1 MSRHWYFVCDAR
13 TRNFCLNETFQNRS
27 FSIINNIRCD
37 VASEPNTSAN
47 LFKTAWLLAVWQEE
61 NEREK
66 NLPKVFGGHKSQSAV
81 ISQHLVVCCPSSHAQ
96 TSINGLQAFEGKN
109 TSYNG
114 SGKKRRSVYV
124 KAVPYVMLVSIF
136 ESIWS

>member
-1 MSRHWYFVCDAR
+1 M
-13 TRNFCLNETFQNRS
+13 
-27 FSIINNIRCD
+27 
-37 VASEPNTSAN
+37 
-47 LFKTAWLLAVWQEE
+47 KGK
-61 NEREK
+61 K

-96 TSINGLQAFEGKN
+96 TSINGLRAFEGKN

-124 KAVPYVMLVSIF
+124 KEVPYVMLVLIF
-136 ESIWS
+136 ESI